1 MPDISINI
9 PIRQED
15 ADDVLNAFASAY
27 NYPETIN
34 IGNDVYAP
42 NPISK
47 EQFVQQCCVNFM
59 LNVTKNYM
67 IKIEE
72 IAARAAATEA
82 AATRAAEVTAWFDN
96 NRLDSIGGIE
106 IYQHFPQIQDA
117 TYNLNQGTSTTFD
130 LTATDPDNLPLTFV
144 ITQQPTSGTI
154 TGTLPEVIY
163 TPYEYFSGQDTIKFK
178 ANNGTKNSL
187 EGTITFIV
195 NGKPIAESQSVF
207 TDINQ
212 SVNIILNGID
222 PENQNLQYNII
233 SNPILGSLSGVAPNL
248 IYTPDQNA
256 QGFDSFTF
264 KVNDGLLDSEIAT
277 ISITIN

>member
-130 LTATDPDNLPLTFV
+130 LTATDPDNLPLTFA
-144 ITQQPTSGTI
+144 ITQQPTGGTI

-163 TPYEYFSGQDTIKFK
+163 TPYEYFSGQDLIKFK

-212 SVNIILNGID
+212 SVNIILNAID

>member
-96 NRLDSIGGIE
+96 NRLDSIGGIA

-117 TYNLNQGTSTTFD
+117 TYNLNQGTFTTFD

-187 EGTITFIV
+187 EGTITFVV

-222 PENQNLQYNII
+222 PENQNLQYNIV
-233 SNPILGSLSGVAPNL
+233 SNPTLGSLSGAAPNL